1 MAQFPRMDEI
11 EDLLE
16 EEWNKG
22 SITINLEE
30 DLIAELKE
38 LNLLDNIIRSRVA
51 KLTSRAIHAHF
62 RKREREQRRI
72 HFRTPRQNSP
82 RVV

>member
-38 LNLLDNIIRSRVA
+38 LNLLDNIIRS
-51 KLTSRAIHAHF
+51 
-62 RKREREQRRI
+62 
-72 HFRTPRQNSP
+72 
-82 RVV
+82 